1 MELLYEI
8 NKFFHKMILV
18 FNYNILNGRI
28 PLKSLE
34 KLFNLSKYYFVIISV
49 FMLKIVIF
57 LEQHKKG
64 W

>member
-1 MELLYEI
+1 
-8 NKFFHKMILV
+8 MILV
-18 FNYNILNGRI
+18 INYNILNGRI
-28 PLKSLE
+28 PLESLE
-34 KLFNLSKYYFVIISV
+34 KLFNLSKYYFVIVSV